1 MMPPRNKHQPA
12 ASPLP
17 KLTIALYP
25 PPAPVQ
31 QQRPFGGS
39 NPNLFKPPPPSKSPK
54 PNDGRRV
61 SFRDTVEDI
70 DAYNASPKLPPKD
83 SPPASAGAGAA
94 PTKTSKWQPL
104 SPVDP
109 NPIVENDPFSLG
121 DSDDE
126 RELSK
131 DKKQEIKMEDTERL
145 KQATADAM
153 ADSLVEDSGK
163 AGSGSGGGGA
173 K

>member
-1 MMPPRNKHQPA
+1 LTAPIQP
-12 ASPLP
+12 
-17 KLTIALYP
+17 
-25 PPAPVQ
+25 Q
-31 QQRPFGGS
+31 QPFGGS

-54 PNDGRRV
+54 PGDRKV

-70 DAYNASPKLPPKD
+70 DAYNASPRTPPKD
-83 SPPASAGAGAA
+83 ATA
-94 PTKTSKWQPL
+94 PGPGGTAKASKWQPL
-104 SPVDP
+104 SSVDP

-126 RELSK
+126 REMK
-131 DKKQEIKMEDTERL
+131 DKTAGAKEIKMEDTERL

-153 ADSLVEDSGK
+153 ADSLVEDKSKGD
-163 AGSGSGGGGA
+163 GGSGGAAGAGA